1 MRSEASVENLLIFLY
16 CSEICFVRTTLSSSL
31 HQCNPNPTKASNTHQ
46 FASDMEYRKIKDEV
60 KSLPFFFFPPAFS
73 KLICDLQE
81 DQIGDGVVGDAV
93 TSRGGKLISSLLL
106 D

>member
-1 MRSEASVENLLIFLY
+1 
-16 CSEICFVRTTLSSSL
+16 
-31 HQCNPNPTKASNTHQ
+31 
-46 FASDMEYRKIKDEV
+46 MEYRKIKDEV
-60 KSLPFFFFPPAFS
+60 KSLLFFFPPAFS
-73 KLICDLQE
+73 KLIYDLQE